1 MPATTHNLFAL
12 EGKALDAP
20 VKTERGDLILSGYAA
35 VWDGLDFQNENFIR
49 GAFREA
55 IPEFLNGQATLAW
68 HHDVSKGLGRVLE
81 LEEDDIGVR
90 FKALVHRQEPSSPLY
105 YLYDG
110 IRRGIYRGVSVAGA
124 FARAMTA
131 AGQR

>member
-35 VWDGLDFQNENFIR
+35 VWDGLDFQNENFLR

-55 IPEFLNGQATLAW
+55 IPEFLKRAG
-68 HHDVSKGLGRVLE
+68 HV
-81 LEEDDIGVR
+81 GV
-90 FKALVHRQEPSSPLY
+90 AS
-105 YLYDG
+105 
-110 IRRGIYRGVSVAGA
+110 RRKQGPRPGAGA
-124 FARAMTA
+124 
-131 AGQR
+131 